1 MRDDV
6 VDGRNI
12 GDASD
17 GRSGADR
24 VTLDGNGDAS
34 IQGSVG
40 FGSDRDDHYTFT
52 AGGSGQ
58 ARITLSGLSDS
69 AYTRLYDASGSE
81 ITTTIADNDRDKVLT
96 ANLTNGQDYTVKV
109 DPYGSAEARYD
120 LDINGPSGGSP
131 GGGSWQRVR
140 RGARRRG

>member
-1 MRDDV
+1 MVPPRRATTSISTGRAAVVPAVAARGSGSGGGRDDV

-17 GRSGADR
+17 GRGGADR
-24 VTLDGNGDAS
+24 VTLDSNGDAS

-40 FGSDRDDHYTFT
+40 FGSDRDDFYTFT
-52 AGGSGQ
+52 ADGSGQ

-81 ITTTIADNDRDKVLT
+81 IDHDDC
-96 ANLTNGQDYTVKV
+96 GQ
-109 DPYGSAEARYD
+109 
-120 LDINGPSGGSP
+120 
-131 GGGSWQRVR
+131 
-140 RGARRRG
+140 